1 MEHPSP
7 RQLAFAGLI
16 AAFLVAIY
24 ALNRLATRLFF
35 PPPVMRVVAIR
46 PTPVP
51 STPRNPIWVQEDSS
65 IADIVATSANLPAD
79 APLGTLVLFIRGR
92 GWMRSS
98 PPLSPDMQAYEV
110 ASDNAAR
117 LDALVDGPPLQFQMC
132 YGHAPAIGYLRQSS
146 GTMELQEIYAT
157 GCSSPPTGTTPEE
170 SAAAARLWALEQYFE
185 SALASSVS
193 RPVWTL
199 EPGKSPPP
207 TQ

>member
-24 ALNRLATRLFF
+24 ALNRLAMRLFF

-65 IADIVATSANLPAD
+65 IADIVTTAADLPDNA
-79 APLGTLVLFIRGR
+79 ASGTMVLFIRGR
-92 GWMRSS
+92 GSMRTS
-98 PPLSPDMQAYEV
+98 PPLSPGMQGYEV
-110 ASDNAAR
+110 ASDQAAR
-117 LDALVDGPPLQFQMC
+117 LDQLVDGPPLYLLTC
-132 YGHAPAIGYLRQSS
+132 LEHVPLIGYLRRTS

-157 GCSSPPTGTTPEE
+157 GCSSPPTCSTPEE
-170 SAAAARLWALEQYFE
+170 TEAAGRLWTLEQYFE
-185 SALASSVS
+185 SALASSES

-199 EPGKSPPP
+199 GPGQSPPP